1 MPYVKGCA
9 TDTGDLQDSIWK
21 QECKITQAFLMFIN
35 CRNNNIWIYCTRKN
49 NRHEFEQTPGD
60 SEGQGSLVCCN
71 PWGCWVRHD
80 LNMKSNKNW
89 FLKFQCSLQKITYV
103 VCICGL
109 NYTVIGQHWSRPGA
123 RKIWPVD
130 KIQPSTFFFFFLS
143 ERVRHH
149 LYFLISSP

>member
-1 MPYVKGCA
+1 M
-9 TDTGDLQDSIWK
+9 
-21 QECKITQAFLMFIN
+21 
-35 CRNNNIWIYCTRKN
+35 
-49 NRHEFEQTPGD
+49 
-60 SEGQGSLVCCN
+60 CCN

-130 KIQPSTFFFFFLS
+130 KIQPSTFFFFFEWES
-143 ERVRHH
+143 ETSPLFLNFITLMSLYL
-149 LYFLISSP
+149 LYFPFLSVLSYFLRNWSGESRTGSAFLLRRHSALEGQVGIRNTSHTCVLKFF